1 MSCEDCDKKCN
12 SHEGTIK
19 AVASVETKVTL
30 YSAGIGL
37 LFTVLITFVGF
48 TYLSLGLHE
57 KDNAQTKLELYKKIT
72 TTDSVVGHLHE
83 STTKNEKEIDKFK
96 EVKQ

>member
-57 KDNAQTKLELYKKIT
+57 KDNAQTKLEIYKGIT
-72 TTDSVVGHLHE
+72 KTDSKIGHLHE
-83 STTKNEKEIDKFK
+83 STTKNEEEIDKLK
-96 EVKQ
+96 EVKR